1 MRGAAASMPAV
12 AGEEFS
18 AAAAAADLRTNVA
31 PAQPYDGVIALGT
44 QGRIEPLYLKSLA
57 FAPKFAAPG
66 GHAFVRSQ
74 QPWSAAAGRHTTNG
88 HTA

>member
-1 MRGAAASMPAV
+1 MRGAAASMLAV
-12 AGEEFS
+12 AREGFS
-18 AAAAAADLRTNVA
+18 VAAAAADLRTNIA

-44 QGRIEPLYLKSLA
+44 QGRIDLYLKSLA

>member
-1 MRGAAASMPAV
+1 MRGARASIPATTGV
-12 AGEEFS
+12 GVS
-18 AAAAAADLRTNVA
+18 AAAAAADPSANIA
-31 PAQPYDGVIALGT
+31 PAQPYDGLIALGT
-44 QGRIEPLYLKSLA
+44 EGPIEPLFHKSPA
-57 FAPKFAAPG
+57 FGPEFAARG

>member
-1 MRGAAASMPAV
+1 MRGARASIPATTGV
-12 AGEEFS
+12 GVS
-18 AAAAAADLRTNVA
+18 AAAAAADPSANIA
-31 PAQPYDGVIALGT
+31 PAQPYDGLIALGT
-44 QGRIEPLYLKSLA
+44 EGPIEPLYPKSLA
-57 FAPKFAAPG
+57 FGPEFAARG